1 MKELNRPIMK
11 DNQYVN
17 ILDINDQV
25 KINNMVNTIQDK
37 LQLPDLKLRE
47 VQAALRTD
55 LAAGHNVSEM
65 DVEEVMEPF
74 DPDSMG
80 VAFVCPNAERCKQMK
95 KRNWQSMMQHAWSN
109 SEAWKIDNNRPNCYA
124 YVSAKEKKHYD
135 NFCASKKS
143 KKQKEDDPAEE
154 VQPTYDSLP
163 SLALLD
169 RLRKDS
175 GRQST

>member
-1 MKELNRPIMK
+1 MKELNRPMMK

-25 KINNMVNTIQDK
+25 KVNDMINAIQDK
-37 LQLPDLKLRE
+37 LKLPDIKLRE

-55 LAAGHNVSEM
+55 LAAGHNVSEI
-65 DVEEVMEPF
+65 DIQEVMEPF

-80 VAFVCPNAERCKQMK
+80 EVFVCPSAARCKQWK
-95 KRNWQSMMQHAWSN
+95 KRSWHAMMNHAW
-109 SEAWKIDNNRPNCYA
+109 NNKEGGEPEKNCYDW
-124 YVSAKEKKHYD
+124 VSARDRKYYD
-135 NFCASKKS
+135 DFCASKKS
-143 KKQKEDDPAEE
+143 KKNQQDDPAEE
-154 VQPTYDSLP
+154 VRPTYDPLP

-175 GRQST
+175 SRQS